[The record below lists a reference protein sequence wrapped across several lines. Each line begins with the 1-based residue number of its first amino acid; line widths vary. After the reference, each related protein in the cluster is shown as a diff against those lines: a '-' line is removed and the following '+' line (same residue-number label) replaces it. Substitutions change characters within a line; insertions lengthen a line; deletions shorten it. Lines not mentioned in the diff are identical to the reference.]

1 MTSRH
6 TRLFKGLV
14 GDSDEHVAREYS
26 NSSSTTAGADGDDD
40 DGGDFKEFWGI
51 VQEVVTT
58 PPPNH
63 FVVRSLENTDGGTLD
78 TPLEGGSAHPIGV
91 HSGFG
96 SKLPR
101 LC

>member
-6 TRLFKGLV
+6 TRLSKGLV

-51 VQEVVTT
+51 VQEARDVTT
-58 PPPNH
+58 PP
-63 FVVRSLENTDGGTLD
+63 SQ
-78 TPLEGGSAHPIGV
+78 PLRCSFTREH
-91 HSGFG
+91 
-96 SKLPR
+96 
-101 LC
+101 

>member
-51 VQEVVTT
+51 VQEVCDDSPFPTTSLFVHSRTLMVVPST
-58 PPPNH
+58 PP
-63 FVVRSLENTDGGTLD
+63 
-78 TPLEGGSAHPIGV
+78 
-91 HSGFG
+91 
-96 SKLPR
+96 
-101 LC
+101 